1 MQLDQMRAG
10 GSPDASVRV
19 PELATML
26 ARTEELIGKVV
37 VPKTQMESSA
47 FAFIAAPD
55 ENLIGL
61 QSVQVS
67 PYGSLRSQTDRSPPA
82 RGL

>member
-1 MQLDQMRAG
+1 MIPLPAEGGASVGSMQLDQMRAG

-55 ENLIGL
+55 GNLIGL
-61 QSVQVS
+61 QQV
-67 PYGSLRSQTDRSPPA
+67 
-82 RGL
+82 